1 MNDSQDAVIHKQDV
15 EIVLARWL
23 QWYITLTFPFLL
35 VMLSVRLVMT
45 PLFLQIVYNRPGF
58 PEDFY
63 GFTTQDRLA
72 YAPGALEYLLN
83 GEDITF
89 LSNMRFPTGESLY
102 NARELRHM
110 RDVKTVTQ
118 YAYLVVIISSLL
130 ALFSGLI
137 LASRPKTLGHLRQG
151 LMYGALF
158 ALALVASIVIVAIV
172 NWNIFFTGFHQL
184 FFEGGTWRFEYSDT
198 LIRLF
203 PEQFWFEAALTIGGL
218 TVIGA
223 GLTFLLAG
231 RWHPKRDILPDSA

>member
-1 MNDSQDAVIHKQDV
+1 MNDSQDAVIQKQDTG
-15 EIVLARWL
+15 IVLARFL
-23 QWYITLTFPFLL
+23 QVYITLMFPFLL

-45 PLFLQIVYNRPGF
+45 PLFLQVVYNRPGF

-63 GFTTQDRLA
+63 GFTTQDRLQ
-72 YAPGALEYLLN
+72 YAPGALDYLLN
-83 GEDITF
+83 GEDITY
-89 LSNMRFPTGESLY
+89 LSNMRFTNGESLY

-118 YAYLVVIISSLL
+118 YAYLAAIIVGLL
-130 ALFSGLI
+130 AL
-137 LASRPKTLGHLRQG
+137 ASALFLTSRSKTRPHLRRG

-158 ALALVASIVIVAIV
+158 ALALVASIVIVAVV
-172 NWNIFFTGFHQL
+172 NWNVFFTGFHQL
-184 FFEGGTWRFEYSDT
+184 FFEGGSWRFEYSDT

-203 PEQFWFEAALTIGGL
+203 PEQFWFEAALTIGGF

-231 RWHPKRDILPDSA
+231 RWHPRRDILPDSA